1 VVKRSCKNEPIWV
14 AIHKCMEA
22 IPGISLYS
30 YLYPKLAKMLSFLL
44 SVMFSLQQNQ
54 RTRGQNRFCSKGE
67 KVAQTTYIHVSKCKT
82 NKIKG
87 ERKKKYQA
95 RSIKQSIHSDL
106 ANSENHEVK

>member
-1 VVKRSCKNEPIWV
+1 
-14 AIHKCMEA
+14 
-22 IPGISLYS
+22 
-30 YLYPKLAKMLSFLL
+30 
-44 SVMFSLQQNQ
+44 
-54 RTRGQNRFCSKGE
+54 
-67 KVAQTTYIHVSKCKT
+67 VAQTTYIHVSKCKT